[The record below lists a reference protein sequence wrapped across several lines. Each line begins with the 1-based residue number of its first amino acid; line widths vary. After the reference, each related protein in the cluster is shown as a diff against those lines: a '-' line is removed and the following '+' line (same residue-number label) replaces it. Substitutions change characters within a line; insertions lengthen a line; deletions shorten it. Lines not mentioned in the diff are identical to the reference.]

1 MTPKFVFAINYTADT
16 NQLLTE
22 RLWHSVL
29 DVFKQNVV
37 SFRGN

>member
-22 RLWHSVL
+22 PSVA
-29 DVFKQNVV
+29 FC
-37 SFRGN
+37 FGRI